1 MLHILTIP
9 VTKIIHA
16 RIRNLK
22 YSNIDVQQN
31 SSQKR
36 SKFEYYLTFTSFSF
50 LDDKPLDFTCAAKA
64 FFFFQLSKFKQ

>member
-1 MLHILTIP
+1 MLHILTIV

-22 YSNIDVQQN
+22 YSNINVQQN

-36 SKFEYYLTFTSFSF
+36 SKSEYYLTFASFSF
-50 LDDKPLDFTCAAKA
+50 LEDKPLDFTCAA
-64 FFFFQLSKFKQ
+64 

>member
-1 MLHILTIP
+1 MLDILTIA

-36 SKFEYYLTFTSFSF
+36 SKFENYLTFTSFSF

-64 FFFFQLSKFKQ
+64 FFFFSTL